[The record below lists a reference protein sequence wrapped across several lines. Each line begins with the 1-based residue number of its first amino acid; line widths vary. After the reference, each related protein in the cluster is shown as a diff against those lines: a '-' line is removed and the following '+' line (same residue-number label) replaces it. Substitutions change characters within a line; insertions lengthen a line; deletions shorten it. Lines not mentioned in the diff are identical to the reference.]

1 MKESLSRLRDTGM
14 HAQVRHDL
22 YEIFAEK
29 CGTICKCLEKT

>member
-1 MKESLSRLRDTGM
+1 MVKESFSRLKGTRM

-29 CGTICKCLEKT
+29 